1 MHIFQKTLSLIFLIC
16 GSLAAIIAAPCLA
29 VAQTPKGELTLED
42 VLTKVAEGNPALA
55 AKATAA
61 SALDGRV
68 EQAGKHP
75 NPTLSLAME
84 DFGGSGRTR
93 GGESMELT
101 MQASQLIERG
111 DKPARRI
118 ALASGERAVA
128 KQELSVK
135 QNETLAASAS
145 AFIRALTEQ
154 ARLGLAADQLKLAQ
168 ETADSVERRR
178 AASVAGPAES
188 ARARA
193 ALAGAR
199 AEHARANAAWSS
211 AVGALAATWGGARSD
226 VSRIRGAL
234 RIPDAPPSL
243 AELEFSAHNP
253 GGPRLALLASELEA
267 RRAAVELE
275 RARAVTDVTLGAGMR
290 RLYEGPDVAFV
301 MGASFPLR
309 FRDDNSGNIREA
321 QTMVRAAEQSLQAAE
336 NEQRAALSVVWIEL
350 SAAHAQAADLRRDA
364 LPAAE
369 EACAAILHS
378 YERGLAAFVDVVDA
392 RRALLAI
399 RRDILDAESTYAAA
413 LVKAEALAG
422 SSFIRTRTLLRA
434 E

>member
-1 MHIFQKTLSLIFLIC
+1 PFPTRTSAGAPSRQCRAEGLRGFLRAASPPGPPRPRRTAASHARSSVAQGGTLGSCPHASYTMHIFQKTLSLIFLIC

-42 VLTKVAEGNPALA
+42 VLTKVAEGNPSLL

-145 AFIRALTEQ
+145 AFIRALAEQ
-154 ARLGLAADQLKLAQ
+154 ARLGLAVDQLKL
-168 ETADSVERRR
+168 
-178 AASVAGPAES
+178 
-188 ARARA
+188 
-193 ALAGAR
+193 
-199 AEHARANAAWSS
+199 
-211 AVGALAATWGGARSD
+211 
-226 VSRIRGAL
+226 
-234 RIPDAPPSL
+234 
-243 AELEFSAHNP
+243 
-253 GGPRLALLASELEA
+253 
-267 RRAAVELE
+267 
-275 RARAVTDVTLGAGMR
+275 
-290 RLYEGPDVAFV
+290 
-301 MGASFPLR
+301 
-309 FRDDNSGNIREA
+309 
-321 QTMVRAAEQSLQAAE
+321 
-336 NEQRAALSVVWIEL
+336 
-350 SAAHAQAADLRRDA
+350 
-364 LPAAE
+364 
-369 EACAAILHS
+369 
-378 YERGLAAFVDVVDA
+378 
-392 RRALLAI
+392 
-399 RRDILDAESTYAAA
+399 
-413 LVKAEALAG
+413 
-422 SSFIRTRTLLRA
+422 
-434 E
+434 